1 MINFLKKIIKKKNN
15 NKNKLKLKAE
25 MFFVGWDGNEIK
37 FNDSLLAIVVLF
49 GAVVGCL
56 VIGVLVVGF
65 GEVVKVVIGIVVV
78 ARTIYKK

>member
-1 MINFLKKIIKKKNN
+1 M
-15 NKNKLKLKAE
+15 
-25 MFFVGWDGNEIK
+25 
-37 FNDSLLAIVVLF
+37 VLF